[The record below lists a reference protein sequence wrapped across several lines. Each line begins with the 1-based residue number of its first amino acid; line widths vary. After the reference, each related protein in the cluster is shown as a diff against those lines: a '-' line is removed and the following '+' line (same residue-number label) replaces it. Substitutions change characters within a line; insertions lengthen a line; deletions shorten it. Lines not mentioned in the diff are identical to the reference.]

1 MQARNADLRC
11 TLCKSRDKP
20 LADPLT
26 APAGRQID
34 VQVCWVLPRQMRE
47 FGEIGDV
54 RKKRIAGGIIEA
66 TDEIAD
72 NLTSGSERYENIFR
86 VVRKVAAQPPLK
98 KLSPRGLVVEAP
110 ATGLEE
116 DRLNCL
122 ASAP

>member
-1 MQARNADLRC
+1 GTIVTPYERPAEERDSVAVPNGGAELDKSARHIEPVIAVPFRRYHMQARNADLRC

-54 RKKRIAGGIIEA
+54 RKKRIAGGI
-66 TDEIAD
+66 
-72 NLTSGSERYENIFR
+72 
-86 VVRKVAAQPPLK
+86 
-98 KLSPRGLVVEAP
+98 
-110 ATGLEE
+110 
-116 DRLNCL
+116 
-122 ASAP
+122 